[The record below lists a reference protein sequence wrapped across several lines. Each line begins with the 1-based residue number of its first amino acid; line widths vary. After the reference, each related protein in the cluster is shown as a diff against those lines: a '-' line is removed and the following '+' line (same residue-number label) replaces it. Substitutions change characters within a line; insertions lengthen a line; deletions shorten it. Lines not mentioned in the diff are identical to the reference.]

1 MADNLTREET
11 NEILLKVYSDNL
23 EDAEKIK
30 KISNIPKLLD
40 KFDGKYD
47 KLVEKGVYINS
58 EESKI
63 SILLTITN
71 LLKKDH
77 QKKKLQFFQMLWKNQ
92 KNQKN

>member
-47 KLVEKGVYINS
+47 KLVEALHKKIFKYIQR
-58 EESKI
+58 I
-63 SILLTITN
+63 DI
-71 LLKKDH
+71 
-77 QKKKLQFFQMLWKNQ
+77 
-92 KNQKN
+92 